1 MIVDVNMNLIDLLPP
16 DQLVA
21 AQRTFPFDWRHTWD
35 VNAGVT
41 LWNLKHSLATTV
53 TREWKHLSQY
63 GHKADLNDHLLDILS
78 KNDDQYVSSRCLF
91 HGWLYFLKIL

>member
-1 MIVDVNMNLIDLLPP
+1 MKMNLIDLLPP

-53 TREWKHLSQY
+53 IKKWKHLSQY

-78 KNDDQYVSSRCLF
+78 KNDDQYVSTRCLF